1 MGRSVFNA
9 GDVNGD
15 GYDDIIVGAFQNEF
29 GGNTS
34 AGAAYLSDFF
44 MFKLISPKG
53 GEVWN
58 VGAKEK
64 IIWEGKDYADVYIST
79 DGGST
84 WIEIAD
90 YVQPPEDTNL
100 NTFFPRLTYPNQI
113 RYG

>member
-1 MGRSVFNA
+1 
-9 GDVNGD
+9 
-15 GYDDIIVGAFQNEF
+15 
-29 GGNTS
+29 
-34 AGAAYLSDFF
+34 